1 MKPLDVGK
9 TLDRVRIADPS
20 KRTALVQEAIG
31 ARVDVG
37 PKLLVRNIGRGAA
50 RNSRWNREAAA
61 ELHRRALLLSAL
73 SAEKVW
79 P

>member
-9 TLDRVRIADPS
+9 TLDRVRLADS
-20 KRTALVQEAIG
+20 RKRTALVQEAIG
-31 ARVDVG
+31 RRVDVG
-37 PKLLVRNIGRGAA
+37 PELLERNVGRGAA
-50 RNSRWNREAAA
+50 RDPRWNRDAAV